1 MYLFDQPVS
10 LSQRLYRGLRF
21 ATKYYKLERGEIIC
35 DKAFV
40 STSSRSD
47 FSRSF
52 GKHSKEQYLFEITG
66 HFSGKDV
73 GKFGEAEVLFPPGCT
88 FLVDRVEGNHVW
100 MHEVQLP
107 RSNELSEQ
115 VDLTVSNATP
125 KVAQPFPREVMDC
138 DPPPP
143 TMETAIL
150 NNGASEGL
158 QIETSK
164 AHAIIGEREAPVE
177 RIDSG
182 IAQGRQGATTIRASQ
197 RQSSRLSSCTDELGS
212 IWVEG
217 RRRSARNQQQIG
229 SIFMKGLRRSARLL

>member
-125 KVAQPFPREVMDC
+125 KRLHNHSHEKSWIVILLLQPWKQQSLTTAPRKVCRLKRRKRMQSSGNERHLSNALIVELLKDVKVQPQSVPRSGNHHDYLHVRMNLAPFGWKDVE
-138 DPPPP
+138 DPP
-143 TMETAIL
+143 AI
-150 NNGASEGL
+150 S
-158 QIETSK
+158 SK
-164 AHAIIGEREAPVE
+164 L
-177 RIDSG
+177 D
-182 IAQGRQGATTIRASQ
+182 
-197 RQSSRLSSCTDELGS
+197 QSS
-212 IWVEG
+212 
-217 RRRSARNQQQIG
+217 
-229 SIFMKGLRRSARLL
+229 